1 MVVRPHATVSRLAG
15 GSDVTERQQS
25 DPNDMSSNDAADKN
39 SNLDERDRVEEA
51 LAREILNHSE
61 LLIFLKDTE
70 GRYLLVNRQFER
82 TFHVRQ
88 EQIRGKKDAEVF
100 PPEQAAAF
108 RANDLQVVQAGVPM
122 EFEEAILQDDGPH
135 SSIVRKF
142 PLINANGKVY
152 ATGNIVTDITERKR
166 AEQALRDS
174 EEHYRLLFETAADA
188 VISINENG
196 QMVFVDPAT
205 VSARQALVRADVGVA
220 FATEGGLRAVL
231 QACAESMVRHFDA
244 ALARIWTVD
253 MDHNVLELQASA
265 GLYTDLDGT
274 YNRVPV
280 GLLEI
285 GLIAKEQKPLLIDNV
300 LNDPRILDTAW
311 ARNQGMVAFAG
322 HPLLARESL
331 VGVMAIFSRNS
342 LTTETLNALASVAE
356 AIAQGIA
363 QKRAEEAWQSTQA
376 ELARVARLTTMS
388 ALSASIAHE
397 VTQPLAAIVTN
408 GDACMRLLESDAP
421 NLAQTREAVAS
432 IIRDARR
439 AADVVARVRALLKK
453 SDVERT
459 TLDLGQL
466 IRDVLVLV
474 QPAGATH
481 RIMVRTSLSD
491 DLPPVLGDRIQLQ
504 QVVLNL
510 LTNAIEAMC
519 DVADRR
525 HELVISS
532 RRHDVGPEPS
542 VLVTVEDSGV
552 GFEGVDVD
560 QLFEAL
566 YTTKPN
572 GLGMGLSISR
582 SIILSH
588 GGRLWATPNASYG
601 ASFQFSMPAWKG
613 QKP

>member
-1 MVVRPHATVSRLAG
+1 M
-15 GSDVTERQQS
+15 
-25 DPNDMSSNDAADKN
+25 
-39 SNLDERDRVEEA
+39 
-51 LAREILNHSE
+51 
-61 LLIFLKDTE
+61 LKDAE
-70 GRYLLVNRQFER
+70 GRYLFVNRQFEK

-88 EQIRGKKDAEVF
+88 EEIKGKKDDEIF

-108 RANDLQVVQAGVPM
+108 RANDLQVLQAGVPM
-122 EFEEAILQDDGPH
+122 EFEEATLQDDGPH
-135 SSIVRKF
+135 TSIVQKF
-142 PLINANGKVY
+142 PLINTNGQVY
-152 ATGNIVTDITERKR
+152 ATGSIVTDITERKR
-166 AEQALRDS
+166 AEQALRES
-174 EEHYRLLFETAADA
+174 EEHYRLLCETAADA

-196 QMVFVDPAT
+196 QMGFVNPAT
-205 VSARQALVRADVGVA
+205 ASAQQALVRADVGVA
-220 FATEGGLRAVL
+220 FATEDGLRAIL

-253 MDHNVLELQASA
+253 KDHNVLELQASA

-274 YNRVPV
+274 YSRVPV

-285 GLIAKEQKPLLIDNV
+285 GLIAKEQKPLLIDDV
-300 LNDPRILDTAW
+300 LNDPRILDKVW
-311 ARNQGMVAFAG
+311 ARNEGMVAFAG
-322 HPLLARESL
+322 HPLLVRESL

-342 LTTETLNALASVAE
+342 LTTKTLDALASVAD
-356 AIAQGIA
+356 AIAKGIA

-408 GDACMRLLESDAP
+408 GDACLRLLESDGP
-421 NLAQTREAVAS
+421 NLAETREAVAS

-474 QPAGATH
+474 QPAVATH
-481 RIMVRTSLSD
+481 RIVVRTSLSD

-510 LTNAIEAMC
+510 LTNAIEAMR

-525 HELVISS
+525 RELVISS
-532 RRHDVGPEPS
+532 RRHDVGPDAG

-552 GFEGVDVD
+552 GFERVNVN

-566 YTTKPN
+566 YTTKPD
-572 GLGMGLSISR
+572 GLGMGLSISQ
-582 SIILSH
+582 SIIVSH

-601 ASFQFSMPAWKG
+601 ASFQFFLPAWKG